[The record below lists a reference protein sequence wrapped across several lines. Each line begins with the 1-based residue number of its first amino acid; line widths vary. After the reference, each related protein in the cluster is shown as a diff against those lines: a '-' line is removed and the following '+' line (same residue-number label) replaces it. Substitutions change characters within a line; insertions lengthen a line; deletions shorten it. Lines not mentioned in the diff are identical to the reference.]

1 MNNFEKP
8 VIEII
13 EFECEDVV
21 TTSIPS
27 IDNGGFN
34 NTVVKP

>member
-1 MNNFEKP
+1 MSNFEKP

-13 EFECEDVV
+13 EFENNDVV
-21 TTSIPS
+21 TTSFPS

-34 NTVVKP
+34 NNVVKP